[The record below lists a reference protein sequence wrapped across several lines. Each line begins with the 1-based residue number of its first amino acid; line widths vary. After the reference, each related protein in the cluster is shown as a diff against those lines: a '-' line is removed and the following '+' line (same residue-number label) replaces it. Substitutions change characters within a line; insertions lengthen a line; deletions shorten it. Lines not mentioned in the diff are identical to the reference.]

1 MWSCEKFGGAGCG
14 ESFCWFVQLPEIYW
28 TLKVANSV
36 AGIGGGGMTTVV
48 SILFSDIIPLRNRGT
63 WQGYM
68 NIVYATGASAGAPLG
83 GLLADSVGWR
93 W

>member
-1 MWSCEKFGGAGCG
+1 MS
-14 ESFCWFVQLPEIYW
+14 QLLVLP
-28 TLKVANSV
+28 TKQP

-48 SILFSDIIPLRNRGT
+48 SILISDIIPLRNRGA

-68 NIVYATGASAGAPLG
+68 NIVYALGASAGAPLG
-83 GLLADSVGWR
+83 GILSDSIGWR

>member
-1 MWSCEKFGGAGCG
+1 
-14 ESFCWFVQLPEIYW
+14 
-28 TLKVANSV
+28 
-36 AGIGGGGMTTVV
+36 MTTVV

-93 W
+93 WFVSLAFVTLHLLY